1 MDLHIMKKT
10 PRKTIRAFVGACRAA
25 ATRGLVW
32 CSSGNM
38 SCRLAGNRMLATATR
53 SWMERLKASD
63 VVICDIASGKALD
76 GKKPTA
82 EIAFHAAI
90 LKTRPDV
97 NVVLHFQSPFATAL
111 ACRRARINN
120 FFVIPEIPFYIGPV
134 AFVPCLT
141 PGTKELAAAVTK
153 AMLKH
158 DLVIMANH
166 GQVTIARD
174 FDHAIQN
181 AEFFELACE
190 IIARNDGRPK
200 TMAGKTVNDLLA
212 LRNDLKSTAARGV

>member
-1 MDLHIMKKT
+1 M
-10 PRKTIRAFVGACRAA
+10 AFVAACHTAA
-25 ATRGLVW
+25 ARGLVR

-53 SWMERLKASD
+53 SWMERLTASD
-63 VVICDIASGKALD
+63 IVICDIASGKALD

-111 ACRRARINN
+111 ACRRARARN
-120 FFVIPEIPFYIGPV
+120 FFVIPEIPFYIGP
-134 AFVPCLT
+134 AAWVPCLT
-141 PGTKELAAAVTK
+141 PGTKELAAAVTN

-158 DLVIMANH
+158 DLAIMANH
-166 GQVTIARD
+166 GQVTVAED

-190 IIARNDGRPK
+190 IIVRNGGHVKP
-200 TMAGKTVNDLLA
+200 MAGKTIRDLRA
-212 LRNDLKSTAARGV
+212 LKNDLKPTAARGA

>member
-1 MDLHIMKKT
+1 M
-10 PRKTIRAFVGACRAA
+10 PFVAACHAA
-25 ATRGLVW
+25 AARGLVR

-53 SWMERLKASD
+53 SWMERLTADD
-63 VVICDIASGKALD
+63 VVLCDIAGGQALD

-111 ACRRARINN
+111 ACRQKRVRN

-134 AFVPCLT
+134 VWVPCLT

-153 AMLKH
+153 AILKH
-158 DLVIMANH
+158 DLAIMANH
-166 GQVTIARD
+166 GQVTVAED

-190 IIARNDGRPK
+190 IIVRNGGHVK
-200 TMAGKTVNDLLA
+200 SMAAKTVKDLLA
-212 LRNDLKSTAARGV
+212 LSALQAPRNKTAGRGV